1 MHNQSPNE
9 KEREK
14 MVVMVKGKNVLTVL
28 RYILECLSDGSM
40 KHADLYETAVFYRL
54 SGRFPDI
61 TLGDATAAVDCARTW
76 FNYI

>member
-1 MHNQSPNE
+1 
-9 KEREK
+9 

-40 KHADLYETAVFYRL
+40 KHADLYETVVFYRL

-61 TLGDATAAVDCARTW
+61 TLDDATAAVDCARTW